1 MERLGYSHLIES
13 FSLPVLEQPLQCFLG
28 TGTGISRE
36 ITPQGMEIHYPVR
49 YRTDGSW
56 QAHLL
61 FAIRHEGVNL
71 EVLKALFRRVD
82 EKEMSALVLASPHS
96 IYARRLWFLYE
107 FLTGH
112 ELPIPPL
119 KSGNY
124 ACVLPPDEYFCLT
137 KDHSWNAKRQRLVCN
152 LPGDAVFCPVIRI
165 TPRIQDYLRKDLASR
180 VKEAISS
187 YPVELISFISRRPN
201 LRMPLSGRRHPRN
214 GPPLSWAFCAK
225 PAKGL

>member
-1 MERLGYSHLIES
+1 MFFSFFAYLLSLFLEKCQNITILKENVKKVTNIKKVSVLQMERLGYSHLIES
-13 FSLPVLEQPLQCFLG
+13 FSLPVLEQPLQCYLS
-28 TGTGISRE
+28 TGTGMSRE

-56 QAHLL
+56 QAHLH

-124 ACVLPPDEYFCLT
+124 ACVLPPEEYFCLA
-137 KDHSWNAKRQRLVCN
+137 KDRSWNAKRQRLVCN
-152 LPGDAVFCPVIRI
+152 LPGMRSSVQSSESHPAFRI
-165 TPRIQDYLRKDLASR
+165 
-180 VKEAISS
+180 
-187 YPVELISFISRRPN
+187 ISRRISPH
-201 LRMPLSGRRHPRN
+201 G
-214 GPPLSWAFCAK
+214 
-225 PAKGL
+225 